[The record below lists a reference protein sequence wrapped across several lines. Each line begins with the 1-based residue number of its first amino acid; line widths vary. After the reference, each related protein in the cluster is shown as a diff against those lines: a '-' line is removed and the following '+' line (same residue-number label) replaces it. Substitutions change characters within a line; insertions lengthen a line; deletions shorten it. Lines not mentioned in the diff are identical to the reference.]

1 VGVMN
6 ETEEQAVRFYV
17 DFLEFEKTKES
28 VIPPDLS
35 QQLFSVSRDIKLL
48 LFERNNIKIEVFICP
63 DCKLPSP
70 DFTHIGLLLENFSA
84 VLEKATQTGVEI
96 IIGKTKEKTVYFIKD
111 FSGNLIEI
119 KAA

>member
-1 VGVMN
+1 MN
-6 ETEEQAVRFYV
+6 ETEDHAVRFYA

-35 QQLFSVSRDIKLL
+35 QQLFSVSQEIKVLV
-48 LFERNNIKIEVFICP
+48 FERNTIKIEVFICP
-63 DCKLPSP
+63 GCSLPSP
-70 DFTHIGLLLENFSA
+70 DFTHIGLLLENFSTI
-84 VLEKATQTGVEI
+84 LEKATQTGVEVI
-96 IIGKTKEKTVYFIKD
+96 KGETKEKTVYFIKD